1 MRREPDANSLLAAR
15 VMEKAVGRILECGGD
30 WCRIEIGKRRG
41 WMRRAHIWG
50 VYSDEQLN

>member
-1 MRREPDANSLLAAR
+1 
-15 VMEKAVGRILECGGD
+15 MEKVVGRILECGGD